1 MSNNRIEKF
10 EHIGSLKDANQL
22 QELAL
27 DGNPIFHLKGY
38 FEFCIGTC
46 PNLKHLDLRKITPEM
61 REAGGLKGPD
71 GKLKIGDD
79 KGDTMSTEISPDKQ
93 PSSMVSGGQIGGGAG
108 ASDDISP
115 EGLLEVISQEWK
127 NEMERIKTLGL
138 NGYKRRKES
147 RNECL
152 V

>member
-1 MSNNRIEKF
+1 
-10 EHIGSLKDANQL
+10 
-22 QELAL
+22 
-27 DGNPIFHLKGY
+27 
-38 FEFCIGTC
+38 
-46 PNLKHLDLRKITPEM
+46 M
-61 REAGGLKGPD
+61 REAGGLKD
-71 GKLKIGDD
+71 GKLKLGDE

-93 PSSMVSGGQIGGGAG
+93 PAGMLSGTQMAGAGGG

-152 V
+152 VQSGHAEIEGDTMLFIYGNALEVLNNGDFQKTVEQISF

>member
-1 MSNNRIEKF
+1 MT
-10 EHIGSLKDANQL
+10 G
-22 QELAL
+22 
-27 DGNPIFHLKGY
+27 
-38 FEFCIGTC
+38 
-46 PNLKHLDLRKITPEM
+46 
-61 REAGGLKGPD
+61 AGG
-71 GKLKIGDD
+71 
-79 KGDTMSTEISPDKQ
+79 
-93 PSSMVSGGQIGGGAG
+93 G

-152 V
+152 VQSGHAEIEGDTMLFIYGNALEVLNNGDF